1 MTAGKL
7 TSIWPAEL
15 LPVGLEL
22 DEADAVV
29 PAPPG
34 LATLPWQT

>member
-7 TSIWPAEL
+7 TSIWPAAL
-15 LPVGLEL
+15 FPVGFEVL
-22 DEADAVV
+22 EADAVV

-34 LATLPWQT
+34 FDTLP